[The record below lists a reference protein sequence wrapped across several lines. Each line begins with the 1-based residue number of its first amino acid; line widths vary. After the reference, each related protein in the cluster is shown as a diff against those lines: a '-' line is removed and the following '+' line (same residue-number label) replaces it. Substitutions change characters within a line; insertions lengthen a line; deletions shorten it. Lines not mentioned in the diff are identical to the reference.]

1 MPERSTMRLWQP
13 RAWCECIMVQRG
25 APDALPLQ
33 LCNAEGCRHILGRGE
48 YTAASR
54 ARSSRCRT
62 DWAARRHR
70 SRGVGMSPWYA
81 ALSAHR
87 WPTLLLHRRRLAPA
101 SRACC
106 SKCSGAA
113 PALLW
118 QASLRPSYQLPCCP
132 APLRGPAC
140 RSAPRALSDASN
152 TAPPRRVPGRCGSL
166 CTGNSL

>member
-1 MPERSTMRLWQP
+1 
-13 RAWCECIMVQRG
+13 
-25 APDALPLQ
+25 
-33 LCNAEGCRHILGRGE
+33 
-48 YTAASR
+48 
-54 ARSSRCRT
+54 
-62 DWAARRHR
+62 
-70 SRGVGMSPWYA
+70 MSPWYA

-152 TAPPRRVPGRCGSL
+152 TAPPRRVPGRCQEACVRVIHCNLYLYSMYVYTNTVL
-166 CTGNSL
+166 NSNSPHTKHRQSEVEFNCVCTSMRAVPKRRWHGTMLYGTWHGKAWALADTAVRT